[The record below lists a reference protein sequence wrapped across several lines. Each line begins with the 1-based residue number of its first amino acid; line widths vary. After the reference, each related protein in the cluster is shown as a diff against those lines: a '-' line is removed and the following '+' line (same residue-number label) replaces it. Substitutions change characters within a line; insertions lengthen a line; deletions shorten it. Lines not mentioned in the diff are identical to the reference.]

1 VVVGPTVFFFEI
13 GILSRLK
20 ITVRIAIVLKPAY
33 VVYFLERLESDF
45 FLL

>member
-20 ITVRIAIVLKPAY
+20 ITVRIAIVLKPH
-33 VVYFLERLESDF
+33 VSGD
-45 FLL
+45 